1 MNNSK
6 YTAQLIDDIEKNI
19 IKTINIAQNK
29 KFYNINEIIDTL
41 PTSFAEN
48 HILQEAFF
56 QYEDLKN
63 KFYQTGSLDSN
74 DLLKLKNQ
82 FQIIIDNI
90 RADASQQSYLYSLV
104 NPTLDNY
111 IPQIVRKPFTNYHN
125 LCHLRGIIKNINY
138 EDEKIILTIQTAS
151 SDGLFI
157 DEIVVYL
164 FDHSK
169 NNLLYPDLT
178 KYASILEI
186 GQDIFIQN
194 CTFLKGNEYY
204 STADTLIVLYP
215 DYIVDVRDVSD
226 VHIFNN
232 SYPHFI
238 KLVPIY
244 SIIRTFV
251 NIDNPQK
258 IQSILIG
265 NILGEIFDV
274 YIANEKVS
282 EANLLEAYKDF
293 IGKNIFELLF
303 WYNNSEGVN
312 IDFLIDIIKKEYL
325 SGLEL
330 MLPSIKR
337 DKSSI
342 MYLEPFYISRFYG
355 LQGRMDALAFTEKGN
370 SANIYELKS
379 HKPKN
384 KSYLYTKSHD
394 AQLICYYLLFRSTYP
409 DKKLFYKMAYPGAEE
424 HHLRSI
430 TFGDNAEERQLMLIQ
445 EVLFARNNIVKN
457 HIDYAKGDFS
467 SLINCLPK
475 DSDDSTPLTIS
486 IFSKNETKLS
496 DSQTFM
502 YNDIDLLHKSI
513 NKIANNKLLNAYFWG
528 NVRFIYRELM
538 CAKIGNPDVYDAW
551 ESLIKESQW
560 GYANIWKKTI
570 DKKFNQFEVLGPL
583 TFNTF
588 TDDNHL
594 IFTLDNKDASITRL
608 REEDIIILYPYNC
621 ENHNPLTQQLLKG
634 YIVHMNESEVE
645 LSIANK
651 YIPKKIFTNK
661 SKWIVES
668 DRWFHNYNYGLRNLF
683 YLISNEDEH
692 FADLFLGL
700 QKPTFENNNLEICKL
715 DGLDSSQN
723 LAVKQAL
730 NAKNYFLIQG
740 PPGTGKTAKTLTAIA
755 KNLFLN
761 ENKTLIVAYTRRAVD
776 EICYNLDNQSI
787 TYILLNKDLVKNQLE
802 SAKDIDQLD
811 NILPELNNVLN
822 ENKIFVATLSFINSH
837 ITILDAIKPETLIVD
852 EATQI
857 LEYELAAVLSK
868 TKRWILIGDENQLPA
883 VVLQKDK
890 SQKADLSFDC
900 EYDNYNLCPL
910 SDSGEKCSNNVN
922 DKCISMDILKQ
933 IQLDDFSEP
942 LFTRLKKNAIN
953 KGWDECYCMLKYHHR
968 MHDDIAKYVN
978 ELFYDK
984 KLISATERQKSPLT
998 KTYNLPSSI
1007 DHGTEHID
1015 RVMFISTPIDMTSF
1029 YSPTNKYEAQIVVE
1043 LIKSLK
1049 SQFPDYSIGVI
1060 TPYRSQIA
1068 LIKSMLNPLI
1078 NDITIDT
1085 VERYQGSER
1094 DIIVYSFAINN
1105 MEYLE
1110 LSQSMNAENS
1120 VDRKLNVSL
1129 TRARELLFLVG
1140 NVDILSSHPFI
1151 NHIINDLQNK
1161 GAVIHMPI
1169 V

>member
-1 MNNSK
+1 MKSDK
-6 YTAQLIDDIEKNI
+6 YTTQLIEDIEKNI
-19 IKTINIAQNK
+19 IKTINVAQNK
-29 KFYNINEIIDTL
+29 KFYSIDEIIDSL
-41 PTSFAEN
+41 PNIFAEN

-63 KFYQTGSLDSN
+63 KFYQTGLLDPD

-82 FQIIIDNI
+82 FQIIIDNL
-90 RADASQQSYLYSLV
+90 RAGASQQSYLYSKI
-104 NPTLDNY
+104 NPTLDNS
-111 IPQIVRKPFTNYHN
+111 IPQIVRKPFTNYQN

-138 EDEKIILTIQTAS
+138 EDEKIILTLQTIS
-151 SDGLFI
+151 SDGLYI

-186 GQDIFIQN
+186 GQDILIQN

-274 YIANEKVS
+274 YIANDKVS
-282 EANLLEAYKDF
+282 ESNLLEAYKDF

-342 MYLEPFYISRFYG
+342 LYLEPFYISHIYG

-457 HIDYAKGDFS
+457 HIDYANGDFS

-528 NVRFIYRELM
+528 NVRFIYRELL

-560 GYANIWKKTI
+560 GYANIWRKSLN
-570 DKKFNQFEVLGPL
+570 KKFNQFEVLGPL
-583 TFNTF
+583 TFNSF

-594 IFTLDNKDASITRL
+594 IFSLDNKDASISRL
-608 REEDIIILYPYNC
+608 REEDIIILYPYNS

-634 YIVHMNESEVE
+634 YIVRMNESEVE

-651 YIPKKIFTNK
+651 YIPHKIFTNK
-661 SKWIVES
+661 SKWIAEA

-683 YLISNEDEH
+683 YLISNENEH

-700 QKPTFENNNLEICKL
+700 QKPTFEDNNSEICQL

-723 LAVKQAL
+723 LAVQQAI

-755 KNLFLN
+755 KNLFLA
-761 ENKTLIVAYTRRAVD
+761 EKKTLIVAYTRRAVD

-787 TYILLNKDLVKNQLE
+787 PYILLNKDLVKNQLE
-802 SAKDIDQLD
+802 SAKDIDQLN
-811 NILPELNNVLN
+811 NILPELNKVLN

-857 LEYELAAVLSK
+857 LEYELAAVLFK

-900 EYDNYNLCPL
+900 KYVNYNQCPL
-910 SDSGEKCSNNVN
+910 SDSGDKCSNNVN
-922 DKCISMDILKQ
+922 GKCNSMDILKQ
-933 IQLDDFSEP
+933 IHLDDFSEP

-968 MHDDIAKYVN
+968 MHDDIATYVN

-984 KLISATERQKSPLT
+984 KLISSTERQKSPLP
-998 KTYNLPSSI
+998 KAFKLPFSI

-1015 RVMFISTPIDMTSF
+1015 RVMFISTPIDMSSF

-1049 SQFPDYSIGVI
+1049 SQFANYSIGVI

-1068 LIKSMLNPLI
+1068 LIKSMLSPLI

-1094 DIIVYSFAINN
+1094 DIIIYSFAINN
-1105 MEYLE
+1105 MEYLD

-1161 GAVIHMPI
+1161 GAVINI
-1169 V
+1169 QTV

>member
-1 MNNSK
+1 MNNNK

-19 IKTINIAQNK
+19 IKTINMAQDK
-29 KFYNINEIIDTL
+29 KFYNISEIINAL
-41 PTSFAEN
+41 PTDFAEN

-63 KFYQTGSLDSN
+63 KFYQTGLLDPD

-90 RADASQQSYLYSLV
+90 RADASQQSYLYSMI
-104 NPTLDNY
+104 NPTLDNS
-111 IPQIVRKPFTNYHN
+111 IPQIVRKPFTNYQN
-125 LCHLRGIIKNINY
+125 LCHLRGIIKDINY
-138 EDEKIILTIQTAS
+138 ENGQLLLTLQTLS
-151 SDGLFI
+151 TDGLSI
-157 DEIVVYL
+157 DEIIVHL

-178 KYASILEI
+178 KYKSILDN

-215 DYIVDVRDVSD
+215 DYIIDVRDVSD
-226 VHIFNN
+226 VHIFHN

-238 KLVPIY
+238 NIIPIY
-244 SIIRTFV
+244 SIVRTFV

-258 IQSILIG
+258 TQSILIG
-265 NILGEIFDV
+265 NLLGEIFDV
-274 YIANEKVS
+274 YIANDKVS
-282 EANLLEAYKDF
+282 EANLLEAYKNF

-303 WYNNSEGVN
+303 WYNNTETVN
-312 IDFLIDIIKKEYL
+312 IDFLIEIIKKEYL

-342 MYLEPFYISRFYG
+342 LYLEPFYISHLYG
-355 LQGRMDALAFTEKGN
+355 MQGRMDALAFTEKGN

-457 HIDYAKGDFS
+457 HIDYANGDFS

-475 DSDDSTPLTIS
+475 HLDVSTPNTVS
-486 IFSKNETKLS
+486 IFSEKELKLS

-502 YNDIDLLHKSI
+502 YNDIDNLHKYI

-528 NVRFIYRELM
+528 NVRFIYRELL
-538 CAKIGNPDVYDAW
+538 CAKIGNLDIYDAW

-560 GYANIWKKTI
+560 GYANIWKKSLN
-570 DKKFNQFEVLGPL
+570 KKFNQFEVLGPL
-583 TFNTF
+583 TFNSF

-594 IFTLDNKDASITRL
+594 IFSLDNEDASISRL
-608 REEDIIILYPYNC
+608 REEDIIILYPYNS

-634 YIVHMNESEVE
+634 YIVRMNENEIE

-661 SKWIVES
+661 SKWIAES

-700 QKPTFENNNLEICKL
+700 QRPSFEDNNSKIYQL
-715 DGLDSSQN
+715 DDLDSSQN
-723 LAVKQAL
+723 LAVQQAI

-755 KNLFLN
+755 KNLFLADK
-761 ENKTLIVAYTRRAVD
+761 KTLIVAYTRRAVD
-776 EICYNLDNQSI
+776 EICYNLDKQSI
-787 TYILLNKDLVKNQLE
+787 AFTLLNKDLIKDQLE
-802 SAKDIDQLD
+802 TAKDINQLN

-837 ITILDAIKPETLIVD
+837 ITILDAIKPKTLLVD

-868 TKRWILIGDENQLPA
+868 TQRWILIGDENQLPA

-890 SQKADLSFDC
+890 SNKSDLSFDC
-900 EYDNYNLCPL
+900 KYVNYNQCPL
-910 SDSGEKCSNNVN
+910 SDSGDKCSNNVN
-922 DKCISMDILKQ
+922 GKCISMDILKQ
-933 IQLDDFSEP
+933 IHLDDFSEP

-953 KGWDECYCMLKYHHR
+953 KGWDECFCMLKYHHR
-968 MHDDIAKYVN
+968 MHEDIASYVN

-984 KLISATERQKSPLT
+984 KLISATQRQKVPLP
-998 KTYNLPSSI
+998 KTFYLPANI
-1007 DHGTEHID
+1007 DHGREHND
-1015 RVMFISTPIDMTSF
+1015 RVMFISTPIDIDTIS
-1029 YSPTNKYEAQIVVE
+1029 SPTNKYEAQIVVE
-1043 LIKSLK
+1043 LINSLK
-1049 SQFPDYSIGVI
+1049 EQFANYSIGVI

-1068 LIKSMLNPLI
+1068 LIKSMLNLSS

-1094 DIIVYSFAINN
+1094 DIIIYSFAINN

-1140 NVDILSSHPFI
+1140 NVDILSSHPFV
-1151 NHIINDLQNK
+1151 NHIIKDLQK
-1161 GAVIHMPI
+1161 KDAVITI
-1169 V
+1169 NS

>member
-1 MNNSK
+1 MKANK
-6 YTAQLIDDIEKNI
+6 YTALLIEDIEKNI
-19 IKTINIAQNK
+19 IKTINVAQNK
-29 KFYNINEIIDTL
+29 KFYNITEIIDSLET
-41 PTSFAEN
+41 TFADN

-56 QYEDLKN
+56 QYTDLKN
-63 KFYQTGSLDSN
+63 KFYQTGLLDQK

-82 FQIIIDNI
+82 FEIIIDNLL
-90 RADASQQSYLYSLV
+90 ANASKQSYLYSLI
-104 NPTLDNY
+104 NPTLDSY
-111 IPQIVRKPFTNYHN
+111 IPQIARKTYANYQN
-125 LCHLRGIIKNINY
+125 LCHLRGIIKDINY
-138 EDEKIILTIQTAS
+138 ENDKIILTIQTIS
-151 SDGLFI
+151 TDGLSI
-157 DEIVVYL
+157 DEIIVHL

-178 KYASILEI
+178 KYKSILDN

-215 DYIVDVRDVSD
+215 DYIIDVRDVSD
-226 VHIFNN
+226 VHIFHN

-238 KLVPIY
+238 NIIPIY
-244 SIIRTFV
+244 SIVRTFV
-251 NIDNPQK
+251 NIDNPPK

-274 YIANEKVS
+274 YIANDKVS

-303 WYNNSEGVN
+303 WYNNTENVN
-312 IDFLIDIIKKEYL
+312 IDFLIEIIKKEYL

-342 MYLEPFYISRFYG
+342 LYLEPFYISHLYG

-457 HIDYAKGDFS
+457 HIDYANGDFS

-475 DSDDSTPLTIS
+475 NIDASTPNTVS
-486 IFSKNETKLS
+486 IFSEKELKLS

-502 YNDIDLLHKSI
+502 YNDIDNLHKYI
-513 NKIANNKLLNAYFWG
+513 NTIANNKLLNAYFWG
-528 NVRFIYRELM
+528 NVRFIYRELL
-538 CAKIGNPDVYDAW
+538 CAKIGNPEVYNAW

-560 GYANIWKKTI
+560 GYANIWKKSLN
-570 DKKFNQFEVLGPL
+570 KKFNQFEILGPL
-583 TFNTF
+583 TFKSF

-594 IFTLDNKDASITRL
+594 IFSLDNEDASISRL
-608 REEDIIILYPYNC
+608 REEDIIILYPYNS

-634 YIVHMNESEVE
+634 YIVRMNENEVE

-661 SKWIVES
+661 SKWIAES

-692 FADLFLGL
+692 FTDLFLGL
-700 QKPTFENNNLEICKL
+700 QKPSFEDNNSEIYQL
-715 DGLDSSQN
+715 DGLDGSQN
-723 LAVKQAL
+723 LAVQQAI

-755 KNLFLN
+755 KNLFLADK
-761 ENKTLIVAYTRRAVD
+761 KTLIVAYTRRAVD
-776 EICYNLDNQSI
+776 EICYNLDKQSI
-787 TYILLNKDLVKNQLE
+787 AFTLLNKDLIKDQLE
-802 SAKDIDQLD
+802 TAKDINQLN
-811 NILPELNNVLN
+811 NILPELNNILN

-868 TKRWILIGDENQLPA
+868 TQRWILIGDENQLPA

-890 SQKADLSFDC
+890 SNKSDLSFDC
-900 EYDNYNLCPL
+900 KYVNYNQCPL
-910 SDSGEKCSNNVN
+910 SDGGDKCSNNVN
-922 DKCISMDILKQ
+922 GKCISMDILKQ
-933 IQLDDFSEP
+933 IHLDDFSEP

-953 KGWDECYCMLKYHHR
+953 KGWDECFCMLKYHHR
-968 MHDDIAKYVN
+968 MHEDIATYVN

-984 KLISATERQKSPLT
+984 KLISATQRQKAPLP
-998 KTYNLPSSI
+998 KTFYLPANI
-1007 DHGTEHID
+1007 DHGREHTD
-1015 RVMFISTPIDMTSF
+1015 RVMFISTPIDIDTIS
-1029 YSPTNKYEAQIVVE
+1029 SPTNKYEAQIVVE
-1043 LIKSLK
+1043 LINSLK
-1049 SQFPDYSIGVI
+1049 EQFANYSIGVI

-1068 LIKSMLNPLI
+1068 LIKSMLNLSS

-1094 DIIVYSFAINN
+1094 DIIIYSFAINN

-1140 NVDILSSHPFI
+1140 NVDILSTHPFI
-1151 NHIINDLQNK
+1151 NHIIKDLQNK
-1161 GAVIHMPI
+1161 GAVINFK

>member
-1 MNNSK
+1 MKANK
-6 YTAQLIDDIEKNI
+6 YTALLIEDIEKNI
-19 IKTINIAQNK
+19 IKTINVAQNK
-29 KFYNINEIIDTL
+29 KFYNITEIIDSLET
-41 PTSFAEN
+41 TFADN

-56 QYEDLKN
+56 QYTDLKN
-63 KFYQTGSLDSN
+63 KFYQTGLLDQK

-82 FQIIIDNI
+82 FEIIIDNLL
-90 RADASQQSYLYSLV
+90 ANASKQSYLYSLI
-104 NPTLDNY
+104 NPTLDSY
-111 IPQIVRKPFTNYHN
+111 IPQIARKTYANYQN
-125 LCHLRGIIKNINY
+125 LCHLRGIIKDINY
-138 EDEKIILTIQTAS
+138 ENDKIILTIQTIS
-151 SDGLFI
+151 TDGLSI
-157 DEIVVYL
+157 DEIIVHL

-178 KYASILEI
+178 KYKSILDN

-215 DYIVDVRDVSD
+215 DYIIDVRDVSD
-226 VHIFNN
+226 VHIFHN

-238 KLVPIY
+238 NIIPIY
-244 SIIRTFV
+244 SIVRTFV
-251 NIDNPQK
+251 NIDNPPK

-274 YIANEKVS
+274 YIANDKVS

-303 WYNNSEGVN
+303 WYNNTENVN
-312 IDFLIDIIKKEYL
+312 IDFLIEIIKKEYL

-342 MYLEPFYISRFYG
+342 LYLEPFYISHLYG

-457 HIDYAKGDFS
+457 HIDYANGDFS

-475 DSDDSTPLTIS
+475 NIDASTPNTVS
-486 IFSKNETKLS
+486 IFSEKELKLS

-502 YNDIDLLHKSI
+502 YNDIDNLHKYI
-513 NKIANNKLLNAYFWG
+513 NTIANNKLLNAYFWG
-528 NVRFIYRELM
+528 NVRFIYRELL
-538 CAKIGNPDVYDAW
+538 CAKIGNPEVYNAW

-560 GYANIWKKTI
+560 GYANIWKKSLN
-570 DKKFNQFEVLGPL
+570 KKFNQFEILGPL
-583 TFNTF
+583 TFKSF

-594 IFTLDNKDASITRL
+594 IFSLDNEDASISRL
-608 REEDIIILYPYNC
+608 REEDIIILYPYNS

-634 YIVHMNESEVE
+634 YIVRMNENEVE

-661 SKWIVES
+661 SKWIAES

-692 FADLFLGL
+692 FTDLFLGL
-700 QKPTFENNNLEICKL
+700 QKPSFEDNNSEIYQL
-715 DGLDSSQN
+715 DGLDGSQN
-723 LAVKQAL
+723 LAVQQAI

-755 KNLFLN
+755 KNLFLADK
-761 ENKTLIVAYTRRAVD
+761 KTLIVAYTRRAVD
-776 EICYNLDNQSI
+776 EICYNLDKQSI
-787 TYILLNKDLVKNQLE
+787 AFTLLNKDLIKDQLE
-802 SAKDIDQLD
+802 TAKDINQLN
-811 NILPELNNVLN
+811 NILPELNNILN

-868 TKRWILIGDENQLPA
+868 TQRWILIGDENQLPA

-890 SQKADLSFDC
+890 SNKSDLSFDC
-900 EYDNYNLCPL
+900 KYVNYNQCPL
-910 SDSGEKCSNNVN
+910 SDGGDKCSNNVN
-922 DKCISMDILKQ
+922 GKCISMDILKQ
-933 IQLDDFSEP
+933 IHLDDFSEP

-953 KGWDECYCMLKYHHR
+953 KGWDECFCMLKYHHR
-968 MHDDIAKYVN
+968 MHEDIATYVN

-984 KLISATERQKSPLT
+984 KLISATQRQKAPLP
-998 KTYNLPSSI
+998 KTFYLPANI
-1007 DHGTEHID
+1007 DHGREHTD
-1015 RVMFISTPIDMTSF
+1015 RVMFISTPIDIDTIS
-1029 YSPTNKYEAQIVVE
+1029 SPTNKYEAQIVVE
-1043 LIKSLK
+1043 LINSLK
-1049 SQFPDYSIGVI
+1049 EQFANYSIGVI

-1068 LIKSMLNPLI
+1068 LIKSMLNPLS

-1094 DIIVYSFAINN
+1094 DIIIYSFAINN

-1140 NVDILSSHPFI
+1140 NVDILSTHPFI
-1151 NHIINDLQNK
+1151 NHIIKDLQNK
-1161 GAVIHMPI
+1161 GAVINFK

>member
-1 MNNSK
+1 MNNDK

-19 IKTINIAQNK
+19 IKIINVAQNK
-29 KFYNINEIIDTL
+29 KFYNIDEIIDSL
-41 PTSFAEN
+41 PTIFAEN

-63 KFYQTGSLDSN
+63 KFYQTGLLNPD

-90 RADASQQSYLYSLV
+90 RACASQQSYLYSMI
-104 NPTLDNY
+104 NPTLDNS
-111 IPQIVRKPFTNYHN
+111 IPQIVRKPFTNYQN

-138 EDEKIILTIQTAS
+138 EDEKIILTLQTIS

-186 GQDIFIQN
+186 GQDILIQN

-215 DYIVDVRDVSD
+215 DYIVDVREVSD

-274 YIANEKVS
+274 YIANDKVS
-282 EANLLEAYKDF
+282 ESNLLEAYKDF

-303 WYNNSEGVN
+303 WYNNSEGGN

-342 MYLEPFYISRFYG
+342 LYLEPFYISHIYG

-409 DKKLFYKMAYPGAEE
+409 NKKLFYKMAYPGAEE

-457 HIDYAKGDFS
+457 HIDYANGDFS

-528 NVRFIYRELM
+528 NVRFIYRELL

-560 GYANIWKKTI
+560 GYANIWRKSLN
-570 DKKFNQFEVLGPL
+570 KKFNQFEVLGPL
-583 TFNTF
+583 TFNSF

-594 IFTLDNKDASITRL
+594 IFSLDNKDASISRL
-608 REEDIIILYPYNC
+608 REEDIIILYPYNS

-634 YIVHMNESEVE
+634 YIVRMNESEVE

-651 YIPKKIFTNK
+651 YIPHKIFTNK
-661 SKWIVES
+661 SKWIAEA

-683 YLISNEDEH
+683 YLISNENEH

-700 QKPTFENNNLEICKL
+700 QKPTFEDNNSEICQL

-723 LAVKQAL
+723 LAVQQAI

-755 KNLFLN
+755 KNLFLA
-761 ENKTLIVAYTRRAVD
+761 EKKTLIVAYTRRAVD

-787 TYILLNKDLVKNQLE
+787 PYILLNKDLVKNQLE
-802 SAKDIDQLD
+802 SAKDIDQLN
-811 NILPELNNVLN
+811 NILPELNKVLN

-857 LEYELAAVLSK
+857 LEYELAAVLFK

-900 EYDNYNLCPL
+900 KYVNYNQCPL
-910 SDSGEKCSNNVN
+910 SDSGDKCSNNVN
-922 DKCISMDILKQ
+922 GKCNSMDILKQ
-933 IQLDDFSEP
+933 IHLDDFSEP

-968 MHDDIAKYVN
+968 MHDDIATYVN

-984 KLISATERQKSPLT
+984 KLISSTERQKSPLP
-998 KTYNLPSSI
+998 KAFKLPFSI

-1015 RVMFISTPIDMTSF
+1015 RVMFISTPIDMSSF

-1049 SQFPDYSIGVI
+1049 SQFANYSIGVI

-1068 LIKSMLNPLI
+1068 LIKSMLSPLI

-1094 DIIVYSFAINN
+1094 DIIIYSFAINN
-1105 MEYLE
+1105 MEYLD

-1161 GAVIHMPI
+1161 GAVINI
-1169 V
+1169 QTV

>member
-1 MNNSK
+1 MKANK
-6 YTAQLIDDIEKNI
+6 YTALLIEDIEKNI
-19 IKTINIAQNK
+19 IKTINVAQNK
-29 KFYNINEIIDTL
+29 KFYNITEIIDSLET
-41 PTSFAEN
+41 TFADN

-56 QYEDLKN
+56 QYTDLKN
-63 KFYQTGSLDSN
+63 KFYQTGLLDQK

-82 FQIIIDNI
+82 FEIIIDNLL
-90 RADASQQSYLYSLV
+90 ANASKQSYLYSLI
-104 NPTLDNY
+104 NPTLDSY
-111 IPQIVRKPFTNYHN
+111 IPQIARKTYANYQN
-125 LCHLRGIIKNINY
+125 LCHLRGIIKDINY
-138 EDEKIILTIQTAS
+138 ENDKIILTIQTIS
-151 SDGLFI
+151 TDGLSI
-157 DEIVVYL
+157 DEIIVHL

-178 KYASILEI
+178 KYKSILDN

-215 DYIVDVRDVSD
+215 DYIIDVRDVSD

-238 KLVPIY
+238 KLIPIY
-244 SIIRTFV
+244 SIVRTFV

-258 IQSILIG
+258 IQSIIIG

-274 YIANEKVS
+274 YIANDKVS

-303 WYNNSEGVN
+303 WYNNTENVN
-312 IDFLIDIIKKEYL
+312 IDFLIEIIKKEYL

-342 MYLEPFYISRFYG
+342 LYLEPFYISHLYG

-457 HIDYAKGDFS
+457 HIDYANGDFS

-475 DSDDSTPLTIS
+475 NAEDSIPLTIS
-486 IFSKNETKLS
+486 IFSKNSAKLS

-502 YNDIDLLHKSI
+502 YNDIDNLHKYI
-513 NKIANNKLLNAYFWG
+513 NTIANNKLLNAYFWG
-528 NVRFIYRELM
+528 NVRFIYRELL
-538 CAKIGNPDVYDAW
+538 CAKIGNPEVYNAW

-560 GYANIWKKTI
+560 GYANIWKKSLN
-570 DKKFNQFEVLGPL
+570 KKFNQFEILGPL
-583 TFNTF
+583 TFKSF

-594 IFTLDNKDASITRL
+594 IFSLDNEDASISRL
-608 REEDIIILYPYNC
+608 REEDIIILYPYNS

-634 YIVHMNESEVE
+634 YIVRMNENEVE

-661 SKWIVES
+661 SKWIAES

-692 FADLFLGL
+692 FTDLFLGL
-700 QKPTFENNNLEICKL
+700 QKPSFEDNNSEIYQL
-715 DGLDSSQN
+715 DGLDGSQN
-723 LAVKQAL
+723 LAVQQAI

-755 KNLFLN
+755 KNLFLADK
-761 ENKTLIVAYTRRAVD
+761 KTLIVAYTRRAVD
-776 EICYNLDNQSI
+776 EICYNLDKQSI
-787 TYILLNKDLVKNQLE
+787 AFTLLNKDLIKDQLE
-802 SAKDIDQLD
+802 TAKDINQLN
-811 NILPELNNVLN
+811 NILPELNNILN

-868 TKRWILIGDENQLPA
+868 TQRWILIGDENQLPA

-890 SQKADLSFDC
+890 SNKSDLSFDC
-900 EYDNYNLCPL
+900 KYVNYNQCPL
-910 SDSGEKCSNNVN
+910 SDGGDKCSNNVN
-922 DKCISMDILKQ
+922 GKCISMDILKQ
-933 IQLDDFSEP
+933 IHLDDFSEP

-953 KGWDECYCMLKYHHR
+953 KGWDECFCMLKYHHR
-968 MHDDIAKYVN
+968 MHEDIATYVN

-984 KLISATERQKSPLT
+984 KLISATQRQKAPLP
-998 KTYNLPSSI
+998 KTFYLPANI
-1007 DHGTEHID
+1007 DHGREHTD
-1015 RVMFISTPIDMTSF
+1015 RVMFISTPIDIDTIS
-1029 YSPTNKYEAQIVVE
+1029 SPTNKYEAQIVVE
-1043 LIKSLK
+1043 LINSLK
-1049 SQFPDYSIGVI
+1049 EQFANYSIGVI

-1068 LIKSMLNPLI
+1068 LIKSMLNPLS

-1094 DIIVYSFAINN
+1094 DIIIYSFAINN

-1140 NVDILSSHPFI
+1140 NVDILSTHPFI
-1151 NHIINDLQNK
+1151 NHIIKDLQNK
-1161 GAVIHMPI
+1161 GAVINFK

>member
-1 MNNSK
+1 
-6 YTAQLIDDIEKNI
+6 
-19 IKTINIAQNK
+19 
-29 KFYNINEIIDTL
+29 
-41 PTSFAEN
+41 
-48 HILQEAFF
+48 
-56 QYEDLKN
+56 
-63 KFYQTGSLDSN
+63 
-74 DLLKLKNQ
+74 
-82 FQIIIDNI
+82 
-90 RADASQQSYLYSLV
+90 
-104 NPTLDNY
+104 
-111 IPQIVRKPFTNYHN
+111 
-125 LCHLRGIIKNINY
+125 
-138 EDEKIILTIQTAS
+138 
-151 SDGLFI
+151 
-157 DEIVVYL
+157 
-164 FDHSK
+164 
-169 NNLLYPDLT
+169 
-178 KYASILEI
+178 
-186 GQDIFIQN
+186 
-194 CTFLKGNEYY
+194 
-204 STADTLIVLYP
+204 
-215 DYIVDVRDVSD
+215 
-226 VHIFNN
+226 
-232 SYPHFI
+232 
-238 KLVPIY
+238 
-244 SIIRTFV
+244 
-251 NIDNPQK
+251 
-258 IQSILIG
+258 
-265 NILGEIFDV
+265 
-274 YIANEKVS
+274 
-282 EANLLEAYKDF
+282 
-293 IGKNIFELLF
+293 
-303 WYNNSEGVN
+303 
-312 IDFLIDIIKKEYL
+312 
-325 SGLEL
+325 
-330 MLPSIKR
+330 
-337 DKSSI
+337 
-342 MYLEPFYISRFYG
+342 
-355 LQGRMDALAFTEKGN
+355 
-370 SANIYELKS
+370 
-379 HKPKN
+379 
-384 KSYLYTKSHD
+384 
-394 AQLICYYLLFRSTYP
+394 
-409 DKKLFYKMAYPGAEE
+409 
-424 HHLRSI
+424 
-430 TFGDNAEERQLMLIQ
+430 
-445 EVLFARNNIVKN
+445 
-457 HIDYAKGDFS
+457 
-467 SLINCLPK
+467 
-475 DSDDSTPLTIS
+475 
-486 IFSKNETKLS
+486 
-496 DSQTFM
+496 
-502 YNDIDLLHKSI
+502 
-513 NKIANNKLLNAYFWG
+513 
-528 NVRFIYRELM
+528 
-538 CAKIGNPDVYDAW
+538 
-551 ESLIKESQW
+551 
-560 GYANIWKKTI
+560 
-570 DKKFNQFEVLGPL
+570 
-583 TFNTF
+583 
-588 TDDNHL
+588 
-594 IFTLDNKDASITRL
+594 
-608 REEDIIILYPYNC
+608 
-621 ENHNPLTQQLLKG
+621 
-634 YIVHMNESEVE
+634 MNESEVE

-651 YIPKKIFTNK
+651 YIPKKIFNSK

-900 EYDNYNLCPL
+900 EYVNYNLCPL

-984 KLISATERQKSPLT
+984 KLISATDRQKSPLT

>member
-104 NPTLDNY
+104 NPTLDNS

-394 AQLICYYLLFRSTYP
+394 AQLI
-409 DKKLFYKMAYPGAEE
+409 
-424 HHLRSI
+424 
-430 TFGDNAEERQLMLIQ
+430 
-445 EVLFARNNIVKN
+445 
-457 HIDYAKGDFS
+457 
-467 SLINCLPK
+467 
-475 DSDDSTPLTIS
+475 
-486 IFSKNETKLS
+486 
-496 DSQTFM
+496 
-502 YNDIDLLHKSI
+502 
-513 NKIANNKLLNAYFWG
+513 
-528 NVRFIYRELM
+528 
-538 CAKIGNPDVYDAW
+538 
-551 ESLIKESQW
+551 
-560 GYANIWKKTI
+560 
-570 DKKFNQFEVLGPL
+570 
-583 TFNTF
+583 
-588 TDDNHL
+588 
-594 IFTLDNKDASITRL
+594 
-608 REEDIIILYPYNC
+608 
-621 ENHNPLTQQLLKG
+621 
-634 YIVHMNESEVE
+634 
-645 LSIANK
+645 
-651 YIPKKIFTNK
+651 
-661 SKWIVES
+661 
-668 DRWFHNYNYGLRNLF
+668 
-683 YLISNEDEH
+683 
-692 FADLFLGL
+692 
-700 QKPTFENNNLEICKL
+700 
-715 DGLDSSQN
+715 
-723 LAVKQAL
+723 
-730 NAKNYFLIQG
+730 
-740 PPGTGKTAKTLTAIA
+740 
-755 KNLFLN
+755 
-761 ENKTLIVAYTRRAVD
+761 
-776 EICYNLDNQSI
+776 
-787 TYILLNKDLVKNQLE
+787 
-802 SAKDIDQLD
+802 
-811 NILPELNNVLN
+811 
-822 ENKIFVATLSFINSH
+822 
-837 ITILDAIKPETLIVD
+837 
-852 EATQI
+852 
-857 LEYELAAVLSK
+857 
-868 TKRWILIGDENQLPA
+868 
-883 VVLQKDK
+883 
-890 SQKADLSFDC
+890 
-900 EYDNYNLCPL
+900 
-910 SDSGEKCSNNVN
+910 
-922 DKCISMDILKQ
+922 
-933 IQLDDFSEP
+933 
-942 LFTRLKKNAIN
+942 
-953 KGWDECYCMLKYHHR
+953 
-968 MHDDIAKYVN
+968 
-978 ELFYDK
+978 
-984 KLISATERQKSPLT
+984 
-998 KTYNLPSSI
+998 
-1007 DHGTEHID
+1007 
-1015 RVMFISTPIDMTSF
+1015 
-1029 YSPTNKYEAQIVVE
+1029 
-1043 LIKSLK
+1043 
-1049 SQFPDYSIGVI
+1049 
-1060 TPYRSQIA
+1060 
-1068 LIKSMLNPLI
+1068 
-1078 NDITIDT
+1078 
-1085 VERYQGSER
+1085 
-1094 DIIVYSFAINN
+1094 
-1105 MEYLE
+1105 
-1110 LSQSMNAENS
+1110 
-1120 VDRKLNVSL
+1120 
-1129 TRARELLFLVG
+1129 
-1140 NVDILSSHPFI
+1140 
-1151 NHIINDLQNK
+1151 
-1161 GAVIHMPI
+1161 
-1169 V
+1169 

>member
-1 MNNSK
+1 MKANK
-6 YTAQLIDDIEKNI
+6 YTALLIEDIEKNI
-19 IKTINIAQNK
+19 IKTINVAQNK
-29 KFYNINEIIDTL
+29 KFYNIDEIIDSL
-41 PTSFAEN
+41 PNTFADN

-56 QYEDLKN
+56 QYEVLKN
-63 KFYQTGSLDSN
+63 KFLNTGLLDQN
-74 DLLKLKNQ
+74 DILKLKNQ
-82 FQIIIDNI
+82 FEIIIDNLL
-90 RADASQQSYLYSLV
+90 ANTTKQSYLYSLI
-104 NPTLDNY
+104 NPALDKS
-111 IPQIVRKPFTNYHN
+111 IPNIARKPFTNYEN
-125 LCHLRGIIKNINY
+125 LCHLRGIINNINK
-138 EDEKIILTIQTAS
+138 ENGQIILTLQTIS
-151 SDGLFI
+151 TDGLSI
-157 DEIVVYL
+157 DVIIVHL
-164 FDHSK
+164 FDHSS
-169 NNLLYPDLT
+169 NNLLYPNLT
-178 KYASILEI
+178 KYETILAT

-194 CTFLKGNEYY
+194 CTFYKGNEYY

-215 DYIVDVRDVSD
+215 DYIIDVRDVSD

-265 NILGEIFDV
+265 NLLGEIFDV
-274 YIANEKVS
+274 YIANDKVS
-282 EANLLEAYKDF
+282 EDNLLSAYKDF

-303 WYNNSEGVN
+303 WYNNSERVN
-312 IDFLIDIIKKEYL
+312 IDFLIEIIKKEYL

-342 MYLEPFYISRFYG
+342 LYLEPFYISHIYG

-379 HKPKN
+379 HKPKH

-457 HIDYAKGDFS
+457 HIDYANGDFS
-467 SLINCLPK
+467 SLIDCLPK
-475 DSDDSTPLTIS
+475 NSDESKPMTFS

-496 DSQTFM
+496 ESQTFM

-528 NVRFIYRELM
+528 YVRFIYRELLT
-538 CAKIGNPDVYDAW
+538 AKLGNPDLNDAW
-551 ESLIKESQW
+551 ESLINESQW
-560 GYANIWKKTI
+560 GYANIWKKSI
-570 DKKFNQFEVLGPL
+570 NKKFNQFEILGPL
-583 TFNTF
+583 TFKSF

-594 IFTLDNKDASITRL
+594 IFSIDNENISISRL
-608 REEDIIILYPYNC
+608 REDDIIILYPYNT
-621 ENHNPLTQQLLKG
+621 NAYNPLNQQLLKG
-634 YIVHMNESEVE
+634 YIVRIDNHEVE

-651 YIPKKIFTNK
+651 YIPQKIFTNK
-661 SKWIVES
+661 SKWVAEA
-668 DRWFHNYNYGLRNLF
+668 DRWFHNYNYGIRNLY
-683 YLISNEDEH
+683 YLISNEDEQ
-692 FADLFLGL
+692 FTDLFLGI
-700 QKPTFENNNLEICKL
+700 QKPAFSEDYHEINKL
-715 DGLDSSQN
+715 DGLDSSQEI
-723 LAVKQAL
+723 AVEQAL
-730 NAKNYFLIQG
+730 KAKNYFLIQG

-755 KNLFLN
+755 KNLFIN
-761 ENKTLIVAYTRRAVD
+761 DDKTLIVAYTRRAVD
-776 EICYNLDNQSI
+776 EICFNLDKHSI
-787 TYILLNKDLVKNQLE
+787 PYILLNKDLVKNQLL
-802 SAKDIDQLD
+802 SAKDIDHLN
-811 NILPELNNVLN
+811 NILPELDNLLN
-822 ENKIFVATLSFINSH
+822 GNKIFVATLSFINSH
-837 ITILDAIKPETLIVD
+837 ISVVDAINPNTLIVD

-857 LEYELAAVLSK
+857 LEYELVAVLSK

-883 VVLQKDK
+883 VVLQKNK
-890 SQKADLSFDC
+890 SQKADLFFDC
-900 EYDNYNLCPL
+900 QYTDYNRCPL
-910 SDSGEKCSNNVN
+910 ADNGDNCTNNLNGKCVA
-922 DKCISMDILKQ
+922 MDILKQ
-933 IQLDDFSEP
+933 IHLDDFSEP

-968 MHDDIAKYVN
+968 MHEDIAKYVN

-984 KLISATERQKSPLT
+984 KLMSATERQKSPLSQAF
-998 KTYNLPSSI
+998 YLPSSI
-1007 DHGTEHID
+1007 DHSIEHKY
-1015 RVMFISTPIDMTSF
+1015 RVMFISTPIDEDSF
-1029 YSPTNKYEAQIVVE
+1029 FSPSNKYEAQIVIE

-1068 LIKSMLNPLI
+1068 LIKSMLSPDFA
-1078 NDITIDT
+1078 DITIDT

-1094 DIIVYSFAINN
+1094 DIIIYSFAINN

-1129 TRARELLFLVG
+1129 TRAKELLFLVG
-1140 NVDILSSHPFI
+1140 NTDILSSHPFI
-1151 NHIINDLQNK
+1151 NHIIKDLQNK
-1161 GAVIHMPI
+1161 GAVITI
-1169 V
+1169 NS